1 MDQNSSKVRTSQNI
15 PTKCLKV
22 TSDICS
28 PFLAAICN
36 QEFFL
41 IEKFKQKLKLH
52 KKEDSTEVKNNRPVS
67 VLPTVSHIFERL
79 MQEQRSEYAN
89 HFFPPFL
96 CDSRKGFS
104 TQTALV

>member
-1 MDQNSSKVRTSQNI
+1 MKKSNKV
-15 PTKCLKV
+15 KV
-22 TSDICS
+22 CRHK
-28 PFLAAICN
+28 PMR
-36 QEFFL
+36 
-41 IEKFKQKLKLH
+41 
-52 KKEDSTEVKNNRPVS
+52 KKEDSTKVKNNRPVS
-67 VLPTVSHIFERL
+67 VLPIVSHIFERL